1 MSGKRI
7 SRQKEYAL
15 MEESEHRRPQMRRHA
30 DYFYD
35 EEFPQYSK
43 QLDKNTLAPPEDIVD
58 ARRRRPARNINMQH
72 VSGQSRSALT
82 ENLILLALLVGSIYG
97 LYRLSIYLLNQA

>member
-1 MSGKRI
+1 
-7 SRQKEYAL
+7 
-15 MEESEHRRPQMRRHA
+15 MEESERRHVQTRRRA
-30 DYFYD
+30 DYFYED
-35 EEFPQYSK
+35 DYSQYSK
-43 QLDKNTLAPPEDIVD
+43 QLDKNTLAPPEDVLD
-58 ARRRRPARNINMQH
+58 ARRHAPRKINMQH

>member
-15 MEESEHRRPQMRRHA
+15 MEESEHRRPHVRSRA
-30 DYFYD
+30 NYSFYD
-35 EEFPQYSK
+35 EDYSQYSK
-43 QLDKNTLAPPEDIVD
+43 PLDKNTLTPPEDVMD
-58 ARRRRPARNINMQH
+58 ARRRTPRNINMQH

-82 ENLILLALLVGSIYG
+82 ENLILLAVLVGSIYG

>member
-15 MEESEHRRPQMRRHA
+15 MEESEHRRTQTRRHA

-35 EEFPQYSK
+35 EDYSQYSK
-43 QLDKNTLAPPEDIVD
+43 PLDKNTLAPPEDILD
-58 ARRRRPARNINMQH
+58 ARRRTPRNINMQH

>member
-15 MEESEHRRPQMRRHA
+15 MEESGRRRTQTRRHA

-35 EEFPQYSK
+35 EDYSQYSK
-43 QLDKNTLAPPEDIVD
+43 PLDKNTLAPPEDVLD
-58 ARRRRPARNINMQH
+58 ARRHTPRNINMQH